1 MTYLPHNICYRIMFI
16 LGFVGWVMIY
26 LDYAATTPC
35 DAVVLQE
42 MLPYFSEIF
51 GNPNSL
57 HQFGMEAKD
66 ALDIARNRIAEAINS
81 DFEEV
86 IFTSGATES
95 TNIAITRTMKSLQ
108 KSGKNR
114 FLTLP
119 TEHKAT
125 LTVANYLKNNG
136 FDTEFL
142 DVNREGILEI
152 ATLENALDEQVGML
166 SICHINNETGT
177 MQDIRNIINICHKHN
192 VLVHVD
198 ATQSLGKTKIDVKDL
213 DIDFLSASGHK
224 VYAPKGIGVLF
235 CKKANMKYLRVPRA
249 NPEVEFGIRAGT
261 VPVCLCVGM
270 GKAVEIANKDIEK
283 NWRHATKLRQIFIDK
298 IKSQLDEIYINGSEK
313 VHALANN
320 GTMGAKYEK
329 GVTAS
334 ESNYTITEQ
343 GRFTPPT
350 TEGVTQYIIEYN
362 RTVKDGTAILNK
374 ANQFPQTV
382 RLVLKVLAIEPCTAD
397 TLRAGYLVLPS
408 FQVSPEVSI
417 GLTTD

>member
-1 MTYLPHNICYRIMFI
+1 
-16 LGFVGWVMIY
+16 MIY

-35 DAVVLQE
+35 DAIVLQE

-57 HQFGMEAKD
+57 HKFGMDAKD
-66 ALDIARNRIAEAINS
+66 ALDIARTRVAEAINS

-108 KSGKNR
+108 KTGKNR
-114 FLTLP
+114 FLTLS

-125 LTVANYLKNNG
+125 LTVANYLKSNG
-136 FDTEFL
+136 FDVEFL
-142 DVNREGILEI
+142 QVNREGILE
-152 ATLENALDEQVGML
+152 AETLENALNEQVRML

-177 MQDIRNIINICHKHN
+177 MQDIRNIINMCHKHN

-198 ATQSLGKTKIDVKDL
+198 ATQSLGKTKIDIKDL

-224 VYAPKGIGVLF
+224 VYAPKGIGILF
-235 CKKANMKYLRVPRA
+235 CKKENLKYLRVPRA

-270 GKAVEIANKDIEK
+270 GKAIEIASKDIDK
-283 NWRHATKLRQIFIDK
+283 NWQHAVKLRKIFIYG

-313 VHALANN
+313 
-320 GTMGAKYEK
+320 
-329 GVTAS
+329 
-334 ESNYTITEQ
+334 SNYPGIINMSFRGCEGEALMMEAKHIAVSSGSACTSNVLSISHVLDAMNVPADIAQSSLRITIGKE
-343 GRFTPPT
+343 T
-350 TEGVTQYIIEYN
+350 TEGDV
-362 RTVKDGTAILNK
+362 AI
-374 ANQFPQTV
+374 
-382 RLVLKVLAIEPCTAD
+382 AIEDLVNATKK
-397 TLRAGYLVLPS
+397 LRNMSPVWDMIKAGIDIDSV
-408 FQVSPEVSI
+408 FKR
-417 GLTTD
+417 

>member
-95 TNIAITRTMKSLQ
+95 TNIAITRTMRSLQ

-198 ATQSLGKTKIDVKDL
+198 ATQSLGKTQIDVKDL

-298 IKSQLDEIYINGSEK
+298 IKSQLDEIYINGS
-313 VHALANN
+313 
-320 GTMGAKYEK
+320 AK
-329 GVTAS
+329 
-334 ESNYTITEQ
+334 SNYPGIINMSFRGCEGEALMMEAKHIAVSSGSACTSNVLSISHVLDAMKVPADIAQSSLRITI
-343 GRFTPPT
+343 GKDT
-350 TEGVTQYIIEYN
+350 TESDI
-362 RTVKDGTAILNK
+362 TVATDD
-374 ANQFPQTV
+374 
-382 RLVLKVLAIEPCTAD
+382 LVLATKK
-397 TLRAGYLVLPS
+397 LRNMSPVWDMIKAGIDIDSV
-408 FQVSPEVSI
+408 FKR
-417 GLTTD
+417 